1 MIDLKIGFDYPKF
14 DGLPE
19 ELHDAIAEK
28 LIDQTY
34 SLYQKVMRNVEGA
47 VLNRK
52 TGQLAESIE
61 IHVTTSTEPMV
72 GWVGPVPASPKAWA
86 LEVGGKGSY
95 IIPIGKVGVLAN
107 KETGFFSRRDVL
119 HPPMRARHYLELALE
134 ELNVEEEFISAID
147 GALEL

>member
-1 MIDLKIGFDYPKF
+1 
-14 DGLPE
+14 
-19 ELHDAIAEK
+19 
-28 LIDQTY
+28 
-34 SLYQKVMRNVEGA
+34 MRNVEGA

-134 ELNVEEEFISAID
+134 ELNVEEEFISAIN